1 MAFSG
6 GGGETRIIEKN
17 NYNYI
22 YVMLDSSRSRVRS
35 EEPRDDLKLHEVS
48 SNSFNNK
55 LLQRK
60 SSQVNQAIVM
70 ERTTTLNLNG
80 KISRRTRHL
89 NLKILEP
96 PVADEHLRL

>member
-22 YVMLDSSRSRVRS
+22 YVMLDSSRSRVES

-70 ERTTTLNLNG
+70 ERMKTLNLNG
-80 KISRRTRHL
+80 KICIKEDTS
-89 NLKILEP
+89 P
-96 PVADEHLRL
+96 

>member
-22 YVMLDSSRSRVRS
+22 YVMLDSSRSRVES

-96 PVADEHLRL
+96 PVVDEHLRL

>member
-6 GGGETRIIEKN
+6 GGGATRIIEKN

-22 YVMLDSSRSRVRS
+22 YVMLDSSRSRVES

-60 SSQVNQAIVM
+60 SSQVNQALVM
-70 ERTTTLNLNG
+70 ERMKTLNLNG

-96 PVADEHLRL
+96 PVVDEHLRL